1 MEKERKIR
9 TLSLVALVVAVLGL
23 TVAFAALTQTLTI
36 EGTAEVKGAKWSVKF
51 ANLSTSN
58 KVGGATVEKETG
70 TETEKTAKI
79 VGDTTIEL
87 PKITLTKPG
96 DTVSYTF
103 DVVNDGTIDAKITAI
118 PTYEKTITATASDAS
133 VNAADKKLVEDN
145 LIFTLTYE
153 NGTEVALND
162 ELLNG
167 GNSKKMKITIGYGDT
182 TSIPTNDV
190 EISNLKVTLTYGQK

>member
-103 DVVNDGTIDAKITAI
+103 DVVNDGTIDAKITGI